1 MNSTNSVS
9 DPKMGYHKMPLTGNS
24 KDSLISDSLKK
35 EERGKSQLPLN
46 LEGFE
51 IDYNELDFEQEIGR
65 GAFGVVFKGRWR
77 GGTVA
82 IKQLILKSMMSPRDL
97 SDFKSEAAVMK
108 RLRPHVNVVQFLGI
122 TSSPQL
128 CIITEYLDQGSLFHL
143 VFSEAKVDAN
153 MLMNVVKGI
162 ASGMLHLHREGL
174 VHRDLATR
182 NILLGSGNQVK
193 ITDFGLS
200 RVAGNEHKSSN
211 QTVSDTGPLKWMA
224 PEAITNREYSR
235 MSDVWAF
242 GVTLYE
248 IVARSEPYLGLDPVQ
263 AALQVTH
270 AGLRLEIPSYTPIVI
285 AEVMKGCFSADS
297 SRRPDF
303 QHISKRLQDATP
315 QEWLIRM

>member
-1 MNSTNSVS
+1 
-9 DPKMGYHKMPLTGNS
+9 
-24 KDSLISDSLKK
+24 
-35 EERGKSQLPLN
+35 
-46 LEGFE
+46 
-51 IDYNELDFEQEIGR
+51 
-65 GAFGVVFKGRWR
+65 
-77 GGTVA
+77 
-82 IKQLILKSMMSPRDL
+82 
-97 SDFKSEAAVMK
+97 
-108 RLRPHVNVVQFLGI
+108 
-122 TSSPQL
+122 
-128 CIITEYLDQGSLFHL
+128 
-143 VFSEAKVDAN
+143 
-153 MLMNVVKGI
+153 MNVVKGI

-200 RVAGNEHKSSN
+200 RAAGTEHKGSN

-224 PEAITNREYSR
+224 PEAIKNREYSR

-270 AGLRLEIPSYTPIVI
+270 AGLKLSIPSYTPLVI
-285 AEVMKGCFSADS
+285 SEVMRGSFETDP
-297 SRRPDF
+297 SRRPEF
-303 QHISKRLQDATP
+303 QYITKRLQDATP